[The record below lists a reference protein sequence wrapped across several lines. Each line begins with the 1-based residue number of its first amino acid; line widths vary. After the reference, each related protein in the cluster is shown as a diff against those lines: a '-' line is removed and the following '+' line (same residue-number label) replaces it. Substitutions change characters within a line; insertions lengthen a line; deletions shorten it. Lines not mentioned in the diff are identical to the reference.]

1 MRAYAILSY
10 KLLLFFTKRNL
21 LHLCYIKCFKLL
33 PPDQPKQLA
42 KQKKY
47 CKKRGDSFLFSTT
60 LLTKEEP
67 IIT

>member
-42 KQKKY
+42 KQKKI
-47 CKKRGDSFLFSTT
+47 L
-60 LLTKEEP
+60 
-67 IIT
+67 